1 MEDPVV
7 QVIFEKYMAIKDLL
21 DERTKRVWAGAEA
34 RALGRG
40 GVARVMEAT
49 GMSRARV
56 TAGVKEVEAG
66 GAGGVRATGRVRAAG
81 GGRKRL
87 AERDP
92 GLEADLEKLVDP
104 ATRGDPEGP
113 LLWTSLG
120 TEKLAEAL
128 RGMGH
133 EVSGRTVARMLR
145 ALGYRL
151 QANRKTTEGRQ
162 HPDRDGQFNHINR
175 RAEAFRRG
183 GDPVVSVDTKK
194 KELIGDFH
202 NGGREWRPRGDP
214 EKVRVHDFKDEALG
228 KAVPYGVYDVAAD
241 AGWVSVG
248 VDHDTAEFVAET
260 LRRWW
265 RNLGATAY
273 PESGRVLVT
282 ADAGGSN
289 GARSRL
295 WKVEPQRFADET
307 GLKVSVC
314 HFPPGTSKWNKIEHR
329 MFSRIT
335 QNWRGRPLVS
345 REAVVELIAN
355 TTTRRGLTIRAELD
369 ENEYPTGIKV
379 TDEAMAALKI
389 TRDKFHGEWNYTIS
403 PRRKAVI

>member
-1 MEDPVV
+1 M
-7 QVIFEKYMAIKDLL
+7 
-21 DERTKRVWAGAEA
+21 
-34 RALGRG
+34 
-40 GVARVMEAT
+40 MEAT
-49 GMSRARV
+49 GMSRSRV
-56 TAGVKEVEAG
+56 TAGVKEIEAA
-66 GAGGVRATGRVRAAG
+66 GAAGVRATGRVRASG

-87 AERDP
+87 TERDP
-92 GLEADLEKLVDP
+92 SLAEDLEKLVDP

-113 LLWTSLG
+113 LLWTNLS
-120 TEKLAEAL
+120 TENLAEAL

-145 ALGYRL
+145 EMGCRL

-162 HPDRDGQFNHINR
+162 HPDRDGQFNHVNE
-175 RAEAFRRG
+175 RAEAFRKS

-194 KELIGDFH
+194 KELIGDFR
-202 NGGREWRPRGDP
+202 NGGREWRPQGDP
-214 EKVRVHDFKDEALG
+214 EKVRVHDFKDETLG
-228 KAVPYGVYDVAAD
+228 KAVPYGVYDLAAD

-248 VDHDTAEFVAET
+248 VDHDTAEFAVET

-265 RNLGATAY
+265 RNLGAAAY
-273 PESGRVLVT
+273 PKSRRVLAT

-289 GARSRL
+289 GMRSRL
-295 WKVEPQRFADET
+295 WKFELQRFADET

-314 HFPPGTSKWNKIEHR
+314 HFPPGTSKWNRIEHR

-355 TTTRRGLTIRAELD
+355 TRTRQGLTIRAELD
-369 ENEYPTGIKV
+369 ANEYPTGIKV
-379 TDEAMAALKI
+379 TDEQMAALKI
-389 TRDKFHGEWNYTIS
+389 KRDKFHGEWNYTIL
-403 PRRKAVI
+403 PRRKAIK

>member
-1 MEDPVV
+1 MKVFKSTHMAME
-7 QVIFEKYMAIKDLL
+7 DLL
-21 DERTKRVWAGAEA
+21 DERAKRVWAGAEA

-49 GMSRARV
+49 GMSRSRV
-56 TAGVKEVEAG
+56 TAGVKEIEAA
-66 GAGGVRATGRVRAAG
+66 GAAGVRATGRVRASG

-87 AERDP
+87 TERDP
-92 GLEADLEKLVDP
+92 SLAEDLRKLVDP

-113 LLWTSLG
+113 LLWTNLS
-120 TEKLAEAL
+120 TENLAEAL
-128 RGMGH
+128 RGKGH
-133 EVSGRTVARMLR
+133 EASGRTVARMLR
-145 ALGYRL
+145 EMGCRL

-162 HPDRDGQFNHINR
+162 HPDRDGQFNHVNE
-175 RAEAFRRG
+175 RAEAFQKS

-194 KELIGDFH
+194 KELVGDFR
-202 NGGREWRPRGDP
+202 NGGREWRPQGDP

-228 KAVPYGVYDVAAD
+228 KAVPYGVYDVGAD

-248 VDHDTAEFVAET
+248 VDHDTAEFAVET

-265 RNLGATAY
+265 RNLGAAAY
-273 PESGRVLVT
+273 PESGRVLAT

-289 GARSRL
+289 GMRSRL
-295 WKVEPQRFADET
+295 WKAELQRFADET

-314 HFPPGTSKWNKIEHR
+314 HFPPGTSKWNRIEHR

-345 REAVVELIAN
+345 REAVAELIAN
-355 TTTRRGLTIRAELD
+355 TRTRQGLTIRAELD

-379 TDEAMAALKI
+379 TDEQMAALKI

-403 PRRKAVI
+403 PRRKAIK

>member
-175 RAEAFRRG
+175 RAAAFRRR

-228 KAVPYGVYDVAAD
+228 KAVPYGVCDVAED

-248 VDHDTAEFVAET
+248 VDHDTAEFAAET

-265 RNLGATAY
+265 RNLGATAC

-295 WKVEPQRFADET
+295 WKAELQRFADET

-335 QNWRGRPLVS
+335 RNWRGRPLVS

-379 TDEAMAALKI
+379 TDEEMAALKI

-403 PRRKAVI
+403 PRRKAVK

>member
-7 QVIFEKYMAIKDLL
+7 ETIFQKYTAIEDLL
-21 DERTKRVWAGAEA
+21 DERAKRIWAGAEA

-49 GMSRARV
+49 GMSRSRV
-56 TAGVKEVEAG
+56 TSGVKEIEAS
-66 GAGGVRATGRVRAAG
+66 GAAGVRATGRVRAKG

-87 AERDP
+87 AERQP
-92 GLEADLEKLVDP
+92 GLAEALEKLVDP

-120 TEKLAEAL
+120 TEKLAAAL
-128 RGMGH
+128 REQGY
-133 EVSGRTVARMLR
+133 EVSGRTVARMLG
-145 ALGYRL
+145 AMGYSL

-162 HPDRDGQFNHINR
+162 HPDRDDQFKHVNE
-175 RAEAFRRG
+175 RAAAFQG
-183 GDPVVSVDTKK
+183 DGDPVVSVDTKK
-194 KELIGDFH
+194 KELIGDFA
-202 NGGREWRPRGDP
+202 NGGREWRPQGDP
-214 EKVRVHDFKDEALG
+214 ERVRVHDFKDEALG
-228 KAVPYGVYDVAAD
+228 KAVPYGVYDLSAD

-248 VDHDTAEFVAET
+248 VDHDTAAFAAET

-265 RNLGATAY
+265 RNMGAAAY
-273 PESGRVLVT
+273 AGSRRMLVT

-289 GARSRL
+289 AARSRL
-295 WKVEPQRFADET
+295 WKVELQRFADET

-335 QNWRGRPLVS
+335 QNWRGRPLLS
-345 REAVVELIAN
+345 REAVVELIGS
-355 TTTRRGLTIRAELD
+355 TTTRQGLTIRAELD
-369 ENEYPTGIKV
+369 DNEYPTGIKV
-379 TDEAMAALKI
+379 SDEEMAALNI
-389 TRDKFHGEWNYTIS
+389 ERDEFHGDWNYTIS
-403 PRRKAVI
+403 PRRKARK

>member
-7 QVIFEKYMAIKDLL
+7 RTICEKYLAIEALL
-21 DERTKRVWAGAEA
+21 DERAKRIWAGAEA

-40 GVARVMEAT
+40 GVTRVMEAT
-49 GMSRARV
+49 GMSRQRV
-56 TAGVKEVEAG
+56 TSGVKEIEAS

-92 GLEADLEKLVDP
+92 GLAEDLEKLVDP

-113 LLWTSLG
+113 LLWTSLS
-120 TEKLAEAL
+120 TEKLAAAL
-128 RGMGH
+128 RERGH

-145 ALGYRL
+145 EKGCSL
-151 QANRKTTEGRQ
+151 QANRKTAEGRQ
-162 HPDRDGQFNHINR
+162 HPDRDGQFNHINKRARAFQR
-175 RAEAFRRG
+175 R

-194 KELIGDFH
+194 KELVGDFA
-202 NGGREWRPRGDP
+202 NGGREWRPRGEP
-214 EKVRVHDFKDEALG
+214 ERVRVHDFKDAELG
-228 KAVPYGVYDVAAD
+228 KAIPYGVCDLAAD

-248 VDHDTAEFVAET
+248 VDHDTAAFAAET

-265 RNLGATAY
+265 RNMGAAAY
-273 PESGRVLVT
+273 AGSRRMLVT

-289 GARSRL
+289 ATRSRL
-295 WKVEPQRFADET
+295 WKAELQRFADET

-329 MFSRIT
+329 MFSRIA

-345 REAVVELIAN
+345 REAVVQSIAN
-355 TTTRRGLTIRAELD
+355 TTTRQGLTIRAELD
-369 ENEYPTGIKV
+369 ESEYPTGIKV
-379 TDEAMAALKI
+379 TDEQMAALSLS
-389 TRDKFHGEWNYTIS
+389 RDKFHGDWNYTIS
-403 PRRKAVI
+403 PRRESIK

>member
-7 QVIFEKYMAIKDLL
+7 RTILEKYLALEPLL
-21 DERTKRVWAGAEA
+21 DERTKRIWAGTEA

-49 GMSRARV
+49 GMSRQRV
-56 TAGVKEVEAG
+56 TTGVKEVE
-66 GAGGVRATGRVRAAG
+66 AGGVRATGRVRAAG

-87 AERDP
+87 ADLDP
-92 GLEADLEKLVDP
+92 RLAADLERLVDP

-113 LLWTSLG
+113 LLWTSLS
-120 TEKLAEAL
+120 TEKLAAAL
-128 RGMGH
+128 RERGH
-133 EVSGRTVARMLR
+133 SVSGRTVARMLR
-145 ALGYRL
+145 AKGYSL
-151 QANRKTTEGRQ
+151 QANRKTREGRQ

-175 RAEAFRRG
+175 RSRAFQRS

-194 KELIGDFH
+194 KELVGDFR

-248 VDHDTAEFVAET
+248 VDHDTAEFAVET

-265 RNLGATAY
+265 RKLGAAAY

-289 GARSRL
+289 GMRSRL
-295 WKVEPQRFADET
+295 WKAELQRFADET
-307 GLKVSVC
+307 ALKVSVC

-329 MFSRIT
+329 MFSRIA

-355 TTTRRGLTIRAELD
+355 TTTREGLTIRAELD
-369 ENEYPTGIKV
+369 GNEYPTGIKV
-379 TDEAMAALKI
+379 SDEEMAALNLS
-389 TRDKFHGEWNYTIS
+389 RDEFHGDWNYTIS
-403 PRRKAVI
+403 PRGDASK

>member
-7 QVIFEKYMAIKDLL
+7 QTIFEKYMAMEDLL
-21 DERTKRVWAGAEA
+21 DERAKRIWAGAEA

-40 GVARVMEAT
+40 GVSRVMEAT
-49 GMSRARV
+49 GMSRSRV
-56 TAGVKEVEAG
+56 TSGVKEIEAG
-66 GAGGVRATGRVRAAG
+66 GVGGVRATGRVRASG

-87 AERDP
+87 TERDS
-92 GLEADLEKLVDP
+92 GLAEALEKLVDP

-113 LLWTSLG
+113 LRWTSLG
-120 TEKLAEAL
+120 TEKLASAL
-128 RGMGH
+128 REQGR

-145 ALGYRL
+145 AMGYSL

-162 HPDRDGQFNHINR
+162 HPDRDKQFNHVNE
-175 RAEAFRRG
+175 RAAAFQRG

-194 KELIGDFH
+194 KELVGDFA
-202 NGGREWRPRGDP
+202 NGGREWRPQGDP

-228 KAVPYGVYDVAAD
+228 KAVPYGVYDLSAD

-248 VDHDTAEFVAET
+248 VDHDTAEFAVET

-265 RNLGATAY
+265 RNLGAAAY
-273 PESGRVLVT
+273 PESRRVLVT

-289 GARSRL
+289 GVRSRL
-295 WKVEPQRFADET
+295 WKAELQRFADET
-307 GLKVSVC
+307 GLAVSVC

-355 TTTRRGLTIRAELD
+355 TTTRQGLTIRAELD

-379 TDEAMAALKI
+379 TDEQMAALKL
-389 TRDKFHGEWNYTIS
+389 TRDEFHGEWNYTIS
-403 PRRKAVI
+403 PRRKVTK